1 MVAANS
7 VREGK
12 RELIMEAAIQVF
24 SQKGYHQSKM
34 EEIAVEAGIGKGT
47 IYEYFPSKLQLLQEI
62 MEQSFHLYD
71 HSFLPEISQSLSLEE
86 KIESLVKGHLK
97 FCQDNKDLTR
107 IIFLDTDVID
117 EDLRKWAWQKRVEKE
132 QRLQQL
138 FAAAVQSGEIKAVD
152 PRLLTVVLG
161 GILMSF
167 WAPIVVGNWQVPAA
181 AVAQQI
187 TDILMR
193 GIESRKEGHRED

>member
-1 MVAANS
+1 MAANS
-7 VREGK
+7 TRENK
-12 RELIMEAAIQVF
+12 RDLIMEAAIQVF

-34 EEIAVEAGIGKGT
+34 EEIAAEAGIGKGT
-47 IYEYFPSKLQLLQEI
+47 IYEYFPSKLHLLQEI

-71 HSFLPEISQSLSLEE
+71 HSLLPETRSGLSLEE
-86 KIESLVKGHLK
+86 KIEFLVKGHLN
-97 FCQDNKDLTR
+97 FCLDNKDLTR

-138 FAAAVQSGEIKAVD
+138 FADAVQRGEIKAVD

-167 WAPIVVGNWQVPAA
+167 WAPIVMEDWQAPAA
-181 AVAQQI
+181 AVAHQV

-193 GIESRKEGHRED
+193 GIETRKNGNSED

>member
-1 MVAANS
+1 MATGNM
-7 VREGK
+7 RESK
-12 RELIMEAAIQVF
+12 RELIMAAAIQVF
-24 SQKGYHQSKM
+24 SHKGYHQSKM

-71 HSFLPEISQSLSLEE
+71 HCFGMGISPAFSLEE
-86 KIESLVKGHLK
+86 RIKVLVQGHLQ

-117 EDLRKWAWQKRVEKE
+117 EELRKWAWQKRVEKE
-132 QRLQQL
+132 QRLQQ
-138 FAAAVQSGEIKAVD
+138 FFETAIKRGEMKPVD
-152 PRLLTVVLG
+152 TRLLTVMVG

-167 WAPIVVGNWQVPAA
+167 WAPIVVGNWQIQAESA
-181 AVAQQI
+181 AQQI

-193 GIESRKEGHRED
+193 GIGLDDEPHQQA